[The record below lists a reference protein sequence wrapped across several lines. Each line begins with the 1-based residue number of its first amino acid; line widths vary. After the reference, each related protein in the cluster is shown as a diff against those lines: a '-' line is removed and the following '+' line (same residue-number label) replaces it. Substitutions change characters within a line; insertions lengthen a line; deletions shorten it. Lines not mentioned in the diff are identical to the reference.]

1 MTCHVDHLVR
11 YGVEAIHQR
20 QGLVHRP
27 VSYTMS
33 DLLTIALDAAT
44 QAGQLIKSNFGSD
57 LTVNEMQRHDI
68 KLELDVRSQKLIT
81 EIILKNDPTHAILG
95 EEEGDLGGDGDV
107 EWIVDPIDGTVNYY
121 FNIPHFCVSIAARN
135 RKTKEMLLGVI
146 HDPMQNETWSVVKG
160 GAPMLNG
167 KPINA
172 SARAAMAEAVV
183 TVGFSKSKSALDAG
197 FERYKRIA
205 YDVRKTRML
214 GSAAL
219 ALAYIACGRLDA
231 YVEEQI
237 SLWDIA
243 AGVMLVEAAGGKVTT
258 APSTVKPGTMF
269 ICATNGKL
277 PIEPYL

>member
-1 MTCHVDHLVR
+1 
-11 YGVEAIHQR
+11 
-20 QGLVHRP
+20 
-27 VSYTMS
+27 
-33 DLLTIALDAAT
+33 
-44 QAGQLIKSNFGSD
+44 
-57 LTVNEMQRHDI
+57 
-68 KLELDVRSQKLIT
+68 
-81 EIILKNDPTHAILG
+81 
-95 EEEGDLGGDGDV
+95 
-107 EWIVDPIDGTVNYY
+107 
-121 FNIPHFCVSIAARN
+121 
-135 RKTKEMLLGVI
+135 MLLGVI

-160 GAPMLNG
+160 GQPMLNG
-167 KPINA
+167 KPIA
-172 SARAAMAEAVV
+172 VSPRETMAEAVV

-243 AGVMLVEAAGGKVTT
+243 AGVMLVEAAGGKVSTS
-258 APSTVKPGTMF
+258 PSTVKPGTMF
-269 ICATNGKL
+269 ICASNGKL

>member
-1 MTCHVDHLVR
+1 VKELLRTAT
-11 YGVEAIHQR
+11 EAAH
-20 QGLVHRP
+20 
-27 VSYTMS
+27 
-33 DLLTIALDAAT
+33 AA
-44 QAGQLIKSNFGSD
+44 GKMIKDNFGSE

-68 KLELDVRSQKLIT
+68 KLELDVLSQKLIT
-81 EIILKNDPTHAILG
+81 EMILARFPDHAILG
-95 EEEGDLGGDGDV
+95 EEGGEIGGNGEI

-135 RKTKEMLLGVI
+135 RHTKEMLLGVI

-160 GAPMLNG
+160 GQPMLNG
-167 KPINA
+167 KPIA
-172 SARAAMAEAVV
+172 VSPRETMAEAVV

-243 AGVMLVEAAGGKVTT
+243 AGVMLVEAAGGKVSTS
-258 APSTVKPGTMF
+258 PSTVKPGTMF
-269 ICATNGKL
+269 ICASNGKL